1 MDGDVVAVSDRDP
14 VAVLV
19 WEVEGVSVGEGD
31 AVWDAEVVKEGV
43 AVGVVLGAGLVLMD
57 TELEAEG
64 EGARL
69 GLPEL
74 LRDAVT
80 DAAVGRGA

>member
-1 MDGDVVAVSDRDP
+1 MLAR
-14 VAVLV
+14 
-19 WEVEGVSVGEGD
+19 EVEGVSVGEGD

-43 AVGVVLGAGLVLMD
+43 AVGVVLGAGLELTD
-57 TELEAEG
+57 TELEVEG

>member
-31 AVWDAEVVKEGV
+31 AVWDAEGVKEGV
-43 AVGVVLGAGLVLMD
+43 AVGVVLGAGLVLMG
-57 TELEAEG
+57 TEAEG